1 MECDQ
6 KKIMLQKTTP
16 LPRVQATLRPYDA
29 TLVAVSKTKPKADIL
44 ALYEE
49 GQRDFGE
56 NRAQELAEKA
66 EHLPK
71 DIRWHMVG
79 HLQRNKVKYIAPFI
93 HLLQSVDSPRLLRAV
108 NKEAAKVDRVID
120 CLLQFKIARED
131 TKYGFDLP
139 GARQLLEGADF
150 ADLRHV
156 RICGVMGMATFTDDK
171 AVVRGE
177 FQRLRHIFD
186 ELKRDY
192 FSDAPAFRELSM
204 GMSNDYEIALEEGST
219 MVRIG
224 TLLFGER
231 NK

>member
-1 MECDQ
+1 
-6 KKIMLQKTTP
+6 MLPKTTS
-16 LPRVQATLRPYDA
+16 LPSIQATLRPYNA
-29 TLVAVSKTKPKADIL
+29 TLVAISKTKPEADIL

-49 GQRDFGE
+49 GQREFGE
-56 NRAQELAEKA
+56 NRVRELAEKA
-66 EHLPK
+66 EQLPK

-93 HLLQSVDSPRLLRAV
+93 HLIQSVDSPRLLRAV
-108 NKEAAKVDRVID
+108 NKEAAKVERVID

-139 GARQLLEGADF
+139 GARQLLESTDF
-150 ADLRHV
+150 AHFEHV
-156 RICGVMGMATFTDDK
+156 RICGVMGMATFTDDE
-171 AVVRGE
+171 AIVRGE

-192 FSDAPAFRELSM
+192 FTDVETFRELSM
-204 GMSNDYEIALEEGST
+204 GMSGDYEIALEEGST

-231 NK
+231 KK